1 MSNEAQHLL
10 NHIQY
15 KTGKSLSVIAK
26 EIGYSRPHLNKAK
39 TEGIEGGKIIGILKT
54 KYAKELEDVP
64 RFEGQSQSEKRADQP
79 NMLEVLMQKLI
90 VLSDTT
96 NRLLERQEKGL
107 LEKVDRIDANLG
119 AVVAQTEK
127 IDYEIESGRLT
138 ILRALSRLENK
149 PQDQLAREADT
160 LKIELIKAKD
170 EHYRKYSKN
179 TQHTGTGQQQK

>member
-39 TEGIEGGKIIGILKT
+39 IEGVEGGKIIGILKT

-64 RFEGQSQSEKRADQP
+64 RFEDQNQSEKRTDQP

-107 LEKVDRIDANLG
+107 LQKVDKMDANLN
-119 AVVAQTEK
+119 AVAAQTEK
-127 IDYEIESGRLT
+127 IDYELESGRIT
-138 ILRALSRLENK
+138 VLRALSRLEKK
-149 PQDQLAREADT
+149 PQDHLVNEADSIKT
-160 LKIELIKAKD
+160 ELIMAKD
-170 EHYRKYSKN
+170 ALYKSSLKRKVSNGK
-179 TQHTGTGQQQK
+179 